1 MKLVE
6 NITLSLY
13 YIYMEIQT
21 QKREKAIAFFF
32 SEQLCVDYLIFN
44 FVQCLFSL
52 EMVCVRG
59 SLLCEALSKVES

>member
-1 MKLVE
+1 
-6 NITLSLY
+6 
-13 YIYMEIQT
+13 MEIQT